1 MVYQS
6 SQCQPGTETR
16 LRTLV
21 FDSEPQATTH
31 VSHGWMHNQISQGA
45 GGTPPWKGIP
55 QRFGLNCSR
64 WILDTSVFPRLPRR
78 ADAKSTLQS
87 YALYQTP
94 SSVHRWPWTEYFI
107 YHQALI
113 HTCVLD
119 SWSVQRNAILIY
131 YLEKVLNKHKKRC
144 PCPLFE
150 TCWSQQFLAGQK
162 WVEMSM
168 SSSSYSLTKFSW
180 THGEVI
186 LCGQPGPPTGSAEWS
201 IANTVRAGW
210 GAELNYLRQASGLA
224 SQKDTKGSWI
234 RGQGGK
240 YLMATLGGKEDRRG
254 KAMGSPI
261 SLLSGAEHSWE
272 HMQLRRSRSQNWL
285 PGRYMA
291 VGAGRGNLGV
301 QRKLRT
307 HHIWSGQPGA
317 GPESQNL
324 TYHSYL

>member
-1 MVYQS
+1 
-6 SQCQPGTETR
+6 
-16 LRTLV
+16 
-21 FDSEPQATTH
+21 
-31 VSHGWMHNQISQGA
+31 
-45 GGTPPWKGIP
+45 
-55 QRFGLNCSR
+55 
-64 WILDTSVFPRLPRR
+64 
-78 ADAKSTLQS
+78 
-87 YALYQTP
+87 
-94 SSVHRWPWTEYFI
+94 
-107 YHQALI
+107 
-113 HTCVLD
+113 
-119 SWSVQRNAILIY
+119 
-131 YLEKVLNKHKKRC
+131 
-144 PCPLFE
+144 
-150 TCWSQQFLAGQK
+150 
-162 WVEMSM
+162 MSM
-168 SSSSYSLTKFSW
+168 SSSSYGLAKFSW

-240 YLMATLGGKEDRRG
+240 YLMATLWGKEDRSG

-261 SLLSGAEHSWE
+261 SLMSGAEHSWE

-285 PGRYMA
+285 PGRYIA

-324 TYHSYL
+324 TFISLATNESCRHTFRETSWRSSWNLTCSINKCFSSFLKSALGKKVDFLLMGHGLNKLSFHDPQHSDLVHTWNQNKRTKVSSVGWREKWLKGTSSFKELLPY